1 MWNAI
6 CDLSEYME
14 YIRQTGDIE
23 NMKRMRIEKRYDVR
37 KKRGSKGDGG
47 SQKSIAEMGR
57 NIESMFFRHFPS
69 RDSLVFSISIPFSP
83 QSQSESRSEDGLST
97 TETVTDVIFSFSS
110 STDDDTF
117 SDIIVE
123 SCNPFFFF
131 KKGIPSDLT

>member
-47 SQKSIAEMGR
+47 
-57 NIESMFFRHFPS
+57 
-69 RDSLVFSISIPFSP
+69 
-83 QSQSESRSEDGLST
+83 
-97 TETVTDVIFSFSS
+97 
-110 STDDDTF
+110 
-117 SDIIVE
+117 
-123 SCNPFFFF
+123 
-131 KKGIPSDLT
+131 

>member
-57 NIESMFFRHFPS
+57 SIENMFLRHFPS
-69 RDSLVFSISIPFSP
+69 RESLPFLFQFPSLHSLNSSP
-83 QSQSESRSEDGLST
+83 GPRTGCPPQRS
-97 TETVTDVIFSFSS
+97 
-110 STDDDTF
+110 
-117 SDIIVE
+117 
-123 SCNPFFFF
+123 
-131 KKGIPSDLT
+131 